1 MCQGCDGGFVEK
13 GAPFDA
19 EVIHYKTGHTD
30 LVTDHYVGGAE
41 CNDPEEGEEDVV
53 ECLHHFDCWLALM
66 FLSSG

>member
-53 ECLHHFDCWLALM
+53 VQ
-66 FLSSG
+66 